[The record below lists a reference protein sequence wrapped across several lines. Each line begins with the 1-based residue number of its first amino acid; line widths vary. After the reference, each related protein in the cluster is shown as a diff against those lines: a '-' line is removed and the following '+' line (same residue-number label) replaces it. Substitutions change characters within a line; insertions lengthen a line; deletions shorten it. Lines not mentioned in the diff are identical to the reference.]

1 MRDVEGRREEEAA
14 VAIPIHHC
22 SLRCIFIAFLLL
34 IILNIETLSSDA
46 NLHRCRSS
54 SEPYP
59 LHVQTIST
67 RLVRSH
73 QAQHRNRLDAQS
85 ERHPLQQNTQ
95 LLGVLIA
102 LCIQMESK
110 Q

>member
-1 MRDVEGRREEEAA
+1 
-14 VAIPIHHC
+14 VAISIHHC
-22 SLRCIFIAFLLL
+22 SIRYIFIAFLLL

-46 NLHRCRSS
+46 HRWRSS
-54 SEPYP
+54 SELYP

-73 QAQHRNRLDAQS
+73 QTQHRNLLDAQS
-85 ERHPLQQNTQ
+85 ERHPLRQNKQ